1 MEKIRTTFRA
11 AHAALLL
18 LSLTITSCGFQLRGT
33 AVDREWPPTLAQ
45 LQLKLDASQNT
56 VFERTLRDELAQV
69 YRVQLVDNS
78 APVLAVSGVSQSRK
92 VLSLSSTGKASEY
105 LLRFDTAFSL
115 SDAAG
120 KQLIASQQF
129 RLQREF
135 TVGTENILAKQAE
148 EQRIYDEMQADA
160 ARQLLRRVAS
170 QMRNREG

>member
-1 MEKIRTTFRA
+1 MDISWKSIRA
-11 AHAALLL
+11 AHVALLL
-18 LSLTITSCGFQLRGT
+18 FSLAIASCGFQLRGT
-33 AVDREWPPTLAQ
+33 TIDREWPPALAQ
-45 LQLKLDASQNT
+45 LQLKLDVSQST

-69 YRVQLVDNS
+69 YRVQLLDNN
-78 APVLAVSGVSQSRK
+78 APVLAVSGVSRSRR

-105 LLRFDTAFSL
+105 LLQFDAAFSV

-120 KQLIASQQF
+120 KQLIASQRF

-170 QMRNREG
+170 QMRDRAG